1 MKQVCG
7 PILAAMANKACWLN
21 CVCLL
26 VFISITGIT
35 YYLCTE
41 PQSEAVKRCCTA
53 IALLTFAIITMYA
66 IYNYRHQSSSHCN
79 WPIAYLALFSG
90 SFTSAALLIAATHYI
105 AQIATVEEHTAT
117 TLALACL
124 LILSCVFMVL
134 VQLTMIFLVVCSRQD
149 EECASEFSNLA
160 PNYRDSLDKELLTV
174 YISQKH

>member
-7 PILAAMANKACWLN
+7 PILAAMATKACWLN

-35 YYLCTE
+35 YHLCTE
-41 PQSEAVKRCCTA
+41 PQSEAVKCCCIA
-53 IALLTFAIITMYA
+53 IALLTFASITLYA
-66 IYNYRHQSSSHCN
+66 ICNYRHQSSSH

-90 SFTSAALLIAATHYI
+90 SFTTTALLIAATHCI
-105 AQIATVEEHTAT
+105 AQIATVKDHTAT

-134 VQLTMIFLVVCSRQD
+134 VQLITVTFLVVCSRQD
-149 EECASEFSNLA
+149 EKCASEFSILA
-160 PNYRDSLDKELLTV
+160 PDYCDSLDKELLTV